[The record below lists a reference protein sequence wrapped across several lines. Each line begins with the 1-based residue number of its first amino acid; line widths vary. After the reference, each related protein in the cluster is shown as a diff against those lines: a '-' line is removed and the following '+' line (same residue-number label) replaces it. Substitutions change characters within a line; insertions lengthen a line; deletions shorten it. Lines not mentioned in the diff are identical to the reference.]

1 MLSSVTL
8 IPALF
13 TLFGRSAFWPNIPG
27 VGYEQMK
34 THSFWGKTAP
44 FVTTIPIV
52 SVAVLGTFLLLS
64 SSHVFTM
71 TYEFDTMKSFPDDM
85 PSIEGYEILEDKFEK
100 GDLAPTTV
108 LFESKDP
115 RSEEHTSDSS
125 HVASSYAVFCLKK
138 KKNNT

>member
-1 MLSSVTL
+1 
-8 IPALF
+8 
-13 TLFGRSAFWPNIPG
+13 
-27 VGYEQMK
+27 MK
-34 THSFWGKTAP
+34 TLAVWGKVVRL
-44 FVTTIPIV
+44 VTKNPIESV
-52 SVAVLGTFLLLS
+52 SVIGTFFLVS
-64 SSHVFTM
+64 GSHVFTM

-85 PSIEGYEILEDKFEK
+85 PSIEGYENLEDKFEK